1 MSLNLY
7 IYPKQFVHRQCLQYL
22 PQGKRFRRTRG
33 GGARNPGNRSQQ
45 SGSATAASTTEESE
59 GAVTEKEESEGV
71 TTEKEELE
79 SSDKEKEEESSGV
92 NNDETVH
99 ESNTVSPAPSAP
111 PRDLLSDQ
119 ATNQT
124 NQYLQSQIDQD
135 SRKIKNELPQALK

>member
-1 MSLNLY
+1 
-7 IYPKQFVHRQCLQYL
+7 LQYL

-71 TTEKEELE
+71 TTEKEESEGVTTEKEELE

-99 ESNTVSPAPSAP
+99 ESNPVSPAPSAP
-111 PRDLLSDQ
+111 PRDLLSD
-119 ATNQT
+119 
-124 NQYLQSQIDQD
+124 
-135 SRKIKNELPQALK
+135 